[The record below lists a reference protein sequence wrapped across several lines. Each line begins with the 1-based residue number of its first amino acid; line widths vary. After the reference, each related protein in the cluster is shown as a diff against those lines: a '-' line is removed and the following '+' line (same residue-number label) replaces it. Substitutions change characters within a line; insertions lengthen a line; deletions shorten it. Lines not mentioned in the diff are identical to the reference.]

1 MKEQILETV
10 ATYGLETIV
19 IALAVNL
26 LTGIIKLPIKAG
38 ARKMKDGTS
47 LTRFIVF
54 LPILLAAGLTLV
66 YGYLTKG
73 TWGIGE
79 DGITIWLTA
88 SSLSLSIYAIFEK
101 LVPSKRKILEGYE
114 IEENKKLIETIKNIT
129 NATTAKTCGEA
140 VAEVVVAVAEEQT
153 VEVDEIVENNNEA
166 EEDVVVER
174 KRIVLRELKK

>member
-1 MKEQILETV
+1 MKEQILQTV

-19 IALAVNL
+19 IALAVNF
-26 LTGIIKLPIKAG
+26 LTGLFKLPIKAG

-54 LPILLAAGLTLV
+54 LPIMFAAGLTLV
-66 YGYLTKG
+66 YGYITNG
-73 TWGIGE
+73 TWEIDK

-88 SSLSLSIYAIFEK
+88 SSLSLSLYAIFEK

-114 IEENKKLIETIKNIT
+114 IEENKKLIEAIKNI
-129 NATTAKTCGEA
+129 ADASTAKTCGEA

-153 VEVDEIVENNNEA
+153 AETESIVEADNEPV
-166 EEDVVVER
+166 EETVEER
-174 KRIVLRELKK
+174 KRIILREVKK